1 MQWLLS
7 LKLVVLLTVANGIP
21 AVAWRVFG
29 EYFNRPL
36 DGGVAFFDRQPIF
49 GHSKTIRGIIL
60 SLVVATASAPALRL
74 EWVNGLCIGGVAM
87 LGDHA
92 VVGGGGEARPAAS
105 RIIFG
110 VALEQLDPATGAAIG
125 AVVVIVPIFAGER
138 PLGAGVAQ
146 HLILFGGKLFA
157 PFGVGEFEL
166 VHGRNVGVPRS
177 KVKHV
182 HAAAIGLNRDDRAV
196 CDPRHCGSIPVPLS

>member
-60 SLVVATASAPALRL
+60 SLVAATASAPLL
-74 EWVNGLCIGGVAM
+74 GLDWVSGLFVGGVAM
-87 LGDHA
+87 LGDLVSSFLKRRLNMPPSSRA
-92 VVGGGGEARPAAS
+92 TVIDQIPECLLPTLAIRSTLGLAALDV
-105 RIIFG
+105 IF
-110 VALEQLDPATGAAIG
+110 
-125 AVVVIVPIFAGER
+125 VVVIFFLGHITLSQLFFRWNIRNR
-138 PLGAGVAQ
+138 PY
-146 HLILFGGKLFA
+146 
-157 PFGVGEFEL
+157 
-166 VHGRNVGVPRS
+166 
-177 KVKHV
+177 
-182 HAAAIGLNRDDRAV
+182 
-196 CDPRHCGSIPVPLS
+196 

>member
-60 SLVVATASAPALRL
+60 SLVAATASAPLL
-74 EWVNGLCIGGVAM
+74 GLDWVSGLFVGGVAM
-87 LGDHA
+87 LGDL
-92 VVGGGGEARPAAS
+92 VSSFLKRRLNMPACS
-105 RIIFG
+105 SS
-110 VALEQLDPATGAAIG
+110 
-125 AVVVIVPIFAGER
+125 
-138 PLGAGVAQ
+138 
-146 HLILFGGKLFA
+146 
-157 PFGVGEFEL
+157 
-166 VHGRNVGVPRS
+166 PRS
-177 KVKHV
+177 SRPCVRPWPTPP
-182 HAAAIGLNRDDRAV
+182 APTRCRMAW
-196 CDPRHCGSIPVPLS
+196 

>member
-60 SLVVATASAPALRL
+60 SLVAATASAPLL
-74 EWVNGLCIGGVAM
+74 GLDWVSGLFVGGVAM
-87 LGDHA
+87 LGDL
-92 VVGGGGEARPAAS
+92 VSSFLKRRLNMPPSS
-105 RIIFG
+105 RATVIDQIPECLLPTPGSFYPWRGALDVIFIVIIFFLG
-110 VALEQLDPATGAAIG
+110 HITLSQLFFKWKIRN
-125 AVVVIVPIFAGER
+125 R
-138 PLGAGVAQ
+138 PY
-146 HLILFGGKLFA
+146 
-157 PFGVGEFEL
+157 
-166 VHGRNVGVPRS
+166 
-177 KVKHV
+177 
-182 HAAAIGLNRDDRAV
+182 
-196 CDPRHCGSIPVPLS
+196 

>member
-60 SLVVATASAPALRL
+60 SLVAATASAPLL
-74 EWVNGLCIGGVAM
+74 GLDWVSGLFVGGVAM
-87 LGDHA
+87 L
-92 VVGGGGEARPAAS
+92 
-105 RIIFG
+105 
-110 VALEQLDPATGAAIG
+110 LT
-125 AVVVIVPIFAGER
+125 
-138 PLGAGVAQ
+138 
-146 HLILFGGKLFA
+146 
-157 PFGVGEFEL
+157 
-166 VHGRNVGVPRS
+166 
-177 KVKHV
+177 
-182 HAAAIGLNRDDRAV
+182 
-196 CDPRHCGSIPVPLS
+196 